1 MRNASR
7 KEEKV
12 RGTPLKINLDL
23 GGGGE
28 GGGGGG
34 KKKSCYFEAVLV
46 KFKADISEL
55 KADFLVGKWC

>member
-23 GGGGE
+23 GGGE
-28 GGGGGG
+28 GGDE
-34 KKKSCYFEAVLV
+34 KEKLLF
-46 KFKADISEL
+46 
-55 KADFLVGKWC
+55 

>member
-23 GGGGE
+23 GGGE
-28 GGGGGG
+28 GGV